1 MDWSAIVGGAA
12 IIVTVFN
19 GIISYWVNQI
29 SKNQDTLVADQKIL
43 TEKLQ
48 HLEVKLPNEYVK
60 KADLDYRLSRIEHI
74 LDQIMIKLDNKQ
86 DKMG

>member
-19 GIISYWVNQI
+19 GVISYWVNQI

-60 KADLDYRLSRIEHI
+60 KTDLDYRLSRIEHI

>member
-74 LDQIMIKLDNKQ
+74 LDQIMIKLDQKV
-86 DKMG
+86 DK

>member
-60 KADLDYRLSRIEHI
+60 KTDLDYRLSRIEHI
-74 LDQIMIKLDNKQ
+74 LDQIMIKLDQKV
-86 DKMG
+86 DK

>member
-60 KADLDYRLSRIEHI
+60 KTDLDYRLSRIEHI
-74 LDQIMIKLDNKQ
+74 LDQIMTKLDQKV
-86 DKMG
+86 DK

>member
-48 HLEVKLPNEYVK
+48 HLEVKLPNDYVK
-60 KADLDYRLSRIEHI
+60 KTDLDYRLSRIEHI

>member
-12 IIVTVFN
+12 IIVTIFN

-48 HLEVKLPNEYVK
+48 HLEVKLPNDYVK
-60 KADLDYRLSRIEHI
+60 KTDLDYRLSRIEHI

>member
-12 IIVTVFN
+12 IIVTIFN

-74 LDQIMIKLDNKQ
+74 LDQIMIKLDQKV
-86 DKMG
+86 DK

>member
-12 IIVTVFN
+12 IIVTIFN

-60 KADLDYRLSRIEHI
+60 KTDLDYRLSRIEHI
-74 LDQIMIKLDNKQ
+74 LDQIMIKLDQKV
-86 DKMG
+86 DK

>member
-60 KADLDYRLSRIEHI
+60 KTDLDYRLSRIEHI

>member
-12 IIVTVFN
+12 IIVTIFN

-60 KADLDYRLSRIEHI
+60 KTDLDYRLSRIEHI

>member
-1 MDWSAIVGGAA
+1 MNWSDFIGIAAIV
-12 IIVTVFN
+12 VTIFN

-48 HLEVKLPNEYVK
+48 NLEVKLPNEYVK
-60 KADLDYRLSRIEHI
+60 KTDLDYRLSRIEHI